1 MVTCEPGHGSKLG
14 LGRSTFELP
23 AGDEQR
29 ELALGSRVCAGGDGA
44 REGRWTLSGGGRSSS
59 FIMPRWNAS
68 PASGPDFSAGRA
80 SDEERGSADLVCK
93 SAAFPRARGYQFC
106 GPTPSLGS
114 GQTVGWARACG
125 AGARFKLAHRP

>member
-1 MVTCEPGHGSKLG
+1 MDAERWRKIEQLYHAALECEA
-14 LGRSTFELP
+14 RDRP
-23 AGDEQR
+23 AFLEK
-29 ELALGSRVCAGGDGA
+29 ACAG
-44 REGRWTLSGGGRSSS
+44 
-59 FIMPRWNAS
+59 
-68 PASGPDFSAGRA
+68 
-80 SDEERGSADLVCK
+80 DEERGSADLVCK